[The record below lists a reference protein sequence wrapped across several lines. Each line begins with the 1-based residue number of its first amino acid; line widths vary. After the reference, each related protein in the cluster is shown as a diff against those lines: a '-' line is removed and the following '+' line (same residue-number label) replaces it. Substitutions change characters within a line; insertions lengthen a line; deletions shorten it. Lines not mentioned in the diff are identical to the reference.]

1 MEGMVAEEDM
11 PVHLKDQWVVCINI
25 AQCTLVTLTS
35 ASLKD
40 LMEACTLTYPTLT
53 LIVASVAVV
62 VAIEEVA
69 VDVTE
74 VLIIS

>member
-1 MEGMVAEEDM
+1 MERMVAEEDM
-11 PVHLKDQWVVCINI
+11 PVHPKDQWVCINT
-25 AQCTLVTLTS
+25 AQCTLVTLAS

-40 LMEACTLTYPTLT
+40 LMEACMLPYPILT
-53 LIVASVAVV
+53 LIVASVVEV